1 MALVST
7 HDSTPV
13 VMGRKDL
20 AANVAHVERLDED
33 YVGGGIETA
42 KEAIQ
47 PAQPDELLYEQQQ
60 AYNIVTAHLAQTIL
74 GRQPDQLLLQI
85 QGKGGTG
92 KSKVIQIITQYF
104 THMGMKHMLMK
115 MVYIGIAASLI
126 EEKLMH
132 MATCISVSEEKML
145 AKTRRKLTDTWCEIE
160 YVIINEV

>member
-33 YVGGGIETA
+33 YAGGGIETA

-85 QGKGGTG
+85 
-92 KSKVIQIITQYF
+92 
-104 THMGMKHMLMK
+104 
-115 MVYIGIAASLI
+115 
-126 EEKLMH
+126 
-132 MATCISVSEEKML
+132 
-145 AKTRRKLTDTWCEIE
+145 
-160 YVIINEV
+160 